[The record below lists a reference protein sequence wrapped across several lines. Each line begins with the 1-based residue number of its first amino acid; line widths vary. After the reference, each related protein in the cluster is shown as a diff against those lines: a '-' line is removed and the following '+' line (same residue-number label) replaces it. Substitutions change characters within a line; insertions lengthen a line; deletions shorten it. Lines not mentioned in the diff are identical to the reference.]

1 MVRRVYGM
9 RQRQP
14 DTQERINYD
23 DTNPFIP
30 NDRPE
35 KAARR
40 TPAPTSPRTDPS
52 GGSPE
57 DENLPVRKQGER
69 RRSAREPLDP
79 RNRPTRDTV
88 LELPPPEMSTAK
100 QEKQQ
105 RQGKTSFF
113 LATL

>member
-1 MVRRVYGM
+1 MVRQVYGM

-40 TPAPTSPRTDPS
+40 TPAPSPRTDPS

-57 DENLPVRKQGER
+57 DQNLPVRKQGER
-69 RRSAREPLDP
+69 RRSASEPLDP

-88 LELPPPEMSTAK
+88 LELPPPELSTAE
-100 QEKQQ
+100 QEQQQ

-113 LATL
+113 LASM

>member
-40 TPAPTSPRTDPS
+40 TAAPSPRTDPS

-69 RRSAREPLDP
+69 RRSASVPLDP

-88 LELPPPEMSTAK
+88 LKLPPPEMSTAK
-100 QEKQQ
+100 QE

-113 LATL
+113 ADSVKSEN